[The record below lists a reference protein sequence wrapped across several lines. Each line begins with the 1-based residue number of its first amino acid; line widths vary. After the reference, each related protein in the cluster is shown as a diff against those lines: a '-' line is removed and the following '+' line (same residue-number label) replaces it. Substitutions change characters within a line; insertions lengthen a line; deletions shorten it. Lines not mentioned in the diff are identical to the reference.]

1 MATMNPYLNFNGN
14 CAEAFE
20 YYKSVL
26 GGEFTGPGMMRMK
39 DAPPSPD
46 MPMDP
51 KDADLV
57 MHVALPVG
65 NNVLM
70 GSDCPPAYGPVN
82 QGNASFVSLSTAD
95 EAESKR
101 IFDGLSAGGKV
112 SMPLGPTFWSP
123 LFGMCTDKFGIQ
135 WMVGMEH
142 KPQ

>member
-1 MATMNPYLNFNGN
+1 MNPYLNFNGN

-20 YYKSVL
+20 HYKSVL
-26 GGEFTGPGMMRMK
+26 GGDFAPPGIMRMK
-39 DAPPSPD
+39 DAPPSPAHD
-46 MPMDP
+46 SKPEEGN
-51 KDADLV
+51 LV

-70 GSDCPPAYGPVN
+70 GSDCPPSFGTVN
-82 QGNASFVSLSTAD
+82 QGNASFVSLTTAD
-95 EAESKR
+95 EAESRK
-101 IFDGLSAGGKV
+101 IFDGLSEGGKV
-112 SMPLGPTFWSP
+112 TMPLAPTFWSP